1 MSKQSIRK
9 FRKNDWSEDEGD
21 VSSRPSGNKKKERR
35 LERALRV
42 MNVEELE
49 ALEDEGLDPI
59 DVEDDIW
66 PTDEIVWKT

>member
-9 FRKNDWSEDEGD
+9 FRKNDWSEDEGEFN
-21 VSSRPSGNKKKERR
+21 SRPSGNKKKERR

-49 ALEDEGLDPI
+49 ALEDEGLDPL
-59 DVEDDIW
+59 DFEDEIYS
-66 PTDEIVWKT
+66 DEIVWKN